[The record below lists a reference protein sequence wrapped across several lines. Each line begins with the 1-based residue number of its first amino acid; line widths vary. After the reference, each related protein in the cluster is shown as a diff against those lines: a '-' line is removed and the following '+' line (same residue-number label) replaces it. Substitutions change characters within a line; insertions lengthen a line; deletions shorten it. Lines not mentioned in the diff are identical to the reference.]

1 MLLELH
7 IKDFAIIQ
15 ELRLEFE
22 KGLNVITGETGA
34 GKSIIIDA
42 LQALLGGKGFQDH
55 IREGTKEAVIEG
67 KFLIPPH
74 FPLKEKY
81 QELKYLQKDDQE
93 IIVRRIISFSGK
105 SRSFLNGEMVN
116 LSSLSELSECL
127 MEIHGQNHQTS
138 LFKKSTQLFML
149 DAFGGLKPLAAE
161 YETAYRK
168 WTKAVQTLQ
177 ELVRKENEIEAKR
190 SFLRFQVNELE
201 AAGLLPD
208 EEGHLNQESEILSK
222 SETLKLKSEEAN
234 HLLVEDD
241 TAVLIYLQKIN
252 RLLSDLFLIDPQV
265 EPMMELLSTAFLQ
278 LKEAS
283 NLLRNYRERVEFNPE
298 KLEQIEKR
306 LFLIAQIKKKY
317 GTSVASLASEDQVRE
332 IIGFLERIKKEL
344 EDLDDLESDIQR
356 LKKELRTLETGLDKL
371 GDELSAK
378 RKEASGEFEKKIL
391 KELKELRIDHPQFKI
406 VFLPNEGGHPF
417 SRHGKEEISFL
428 ISTNKGYEPV
438 EMEKVVSGGELSRL
452 MLALKTMISDAES
465 VPIVIFDEIDLG
477 VGGAVAEYIGKKLW
491 DIASPRQVFCITH
504 LPQIASFGQS
514 HFTVE
519 KKSKN
524 GKTEVAVKL
533 LNRGERI
540 HEIAR
545 MLGGIEVTRK
555 TLKHAEEMIK

>member
-81 QELKYLQKDDQE
+81 QELNYLQKDDPE
-93 IIVRRIISFSGK
+93 IIVRRIISSSGK

-116 LSSLSELSECL
+116 LSSLSELSDCL

-149 DAFGGLKPLAAE
+149 DAFGGLKPLAAG

-177 ELVRKENEIEAKR
+177 ELESKENEKEAKR

-201 AAGLLPD
+201 SAGLLPD
-208 EEGHLNQESEILSK
+208 EEVQLSQESEVLSK
-222 SETLKLKSEEAN
+222 SETLRLKSEEAY
-234 HLLVEDD
+234 HLLVEDE
-241 TAVLIYLQKIN
+241 TAVLTHLQKIN

-265 EPMMELLSTAFLQ
+265 EPMMQLLSTASLQ
-278 LKEAS
+278 LKETS

-306 LFLIAQIKKKY
+306 LFILSQMKKKY
-317 GTSVASLASEDQVRE
+317 GKPVPE
-332 IIGFLERIKKEL
+332 IIGFLEKIKKEL
-344 EDLDDLESDIQR
+344 DELDDLESDIHR
-356 LKKELRTLETGLDKL
+356 LKQERNALESSLDKL

-378 RKEASGEFEKKIL
+378 RKEASREFEKKIL
-391 KELKELRIDHPQFKI
+391 KELKELKIDHAQFKI
-406 VFLPNEGGHPF
+406 IFLPNEGGHPF

-428 ISTNKGYEPV
+428 ISTNKGYEPA

-465 VPIVIFDEIDLG
+465 VPIVIFDEIDPG

-491 DIASPRQVFCITH
+491 DVASPRQVFCITH

-533 LNRGERI
+533 LNRGERV

-545 MLGGIEVTRK
+545 MLGGIEVTQK
-555 TLKHAEEMIK
+555 TLKHAEEMMK